1 MPRMMSDFTKEE
13 LEKFTPFD
21 PKKDDQSKIADCQGL
36 YAILLRPGS
45 KLPECG
51 VTYTPCMVTYMGQ
64 EYELVYVGISTKS
77 LRKRDYQTHFNG
89 NNAGRSTLRKSIGS
103 LMALKKTYRSENEKS
118 KSSPKIKFVDED
130 EARLTKWMKDNL
142 LLLFKAD
149 AKPKEK
155 EKDMIAALNPP
166 LNLKDNPNF
175 QNKPY
180 RDNLTK
186 LRNDRSDLE

>member
-1 MPRMMSDFTKEE
+1 MFTKEE
-13 LEKFTPFD
+13 LERYTPFD
-21 PKKDDQSKIADCQGL
+21 PKTDDQSLIADCPGL

-45 KLPECG
+45 SLPQCE
-51 VTYTPCMVTYMGQ
+51 VSYTPCNITYLGQ

-103 LMALKKTYRSENEKS
+103 LMGLKKTYRSEGEKDERN
-118 KSSPKIKFVDED
+118 PKIKFVDKD
-130 EARLTKWMKDNL
+130 EEQLTEWMTDNL

-149 AKPKEK
+149 LTPGKKEK
-155 EKDMIAALNPP
+155 EMIAILNPP
-166 LNLKDNPNF
+166 LNIKDNPNIL
-175 QNKPY
+175 NKPY

-186 LRNDRSDLE
+186 LRNDRSDLD

>member
-1 MPRMMSDFTKEE
+1 MFTKEE
-13 LEKFTPFD
+13 LESYTPFD
-21 PKKDDQSKIADCQGL
+21 PKTDDQSLIADCPGL
-36 YAILLRPGS
+36 YAILLRLGS

-77 LRKRDYQTHFNG
+77 LRGRDYGDHFVK

-103 LMALKKTYRSENEKS
+103 LMGLKKTYRSEDEKN
-118 KSSPKIKFVDED
+118 KDRPKIKFVKED
-130 EARLTKWMKDNL
+130 EEKLTEWMTDNL

-149 AKPKEK
+149 LTPGKKEK
-155 EKDMIAALNPP
+155 EMIAILNPP
-166 LNLKDNPNF
+166 LNLKDNPNII
-175 QNKPY
+175 NKPY

-186 LRNDRSDLE
+186 LRNDRSDLD